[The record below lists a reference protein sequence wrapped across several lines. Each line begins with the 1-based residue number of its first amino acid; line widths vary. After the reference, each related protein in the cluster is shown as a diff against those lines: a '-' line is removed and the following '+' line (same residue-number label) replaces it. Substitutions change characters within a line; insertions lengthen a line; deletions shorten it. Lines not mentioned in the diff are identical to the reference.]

1 MGMKGFFFL
10 GIHFFLGWWKNIRFF
25 IFPVWCRTFQKFTT
39 KENIVIYY
47 ILYVYLLSRL
57 WIYYKWN
64 FEMGIVFEPKCWSVS
79 YGCENWLSRLLP
91 VKQIR
96 FPISTTDGI
105 CFVIYVF
112 SEQASFST
120 TWECKMASASS
131 TSARNLFQ
139 DSKTRLSERV
149 QVGWPL

>member
-1 MGMKGFFFL
+1 MCYL
-10 GIHFFLGWWKNIRFF
+10 SQCDVEHSKNLQQNKTLWSI
-25 IFPVWCRTFQKFTT
+25 IFYMCIYITVRIMDGYT
-39 KENIVIYY
+39 KWNIV
-47 ILYVYLLSRL
+47 
-57 WIYYKWN
+57 
-64 FEMGIVFEPKCWSVS
+64 MGIVFEPKCWSVS
-79 YGCENWLSRLLP
+79 YGCEKWLSRLLP

-112 SEQASFST
+112 SEQANFST
-120 TWECKMASASS
+120 IWECKMASASS

-149 QVGWPL
+149 QVGWPLLCFSIHLSFAGQY